1 MTHEVPCSTPSPAAI
16 PVTLLPIKDPQLRV
30 FHVNDSTD
38 DQILFQAACH
48 KANVPF
54 NWHVADSADKGIS
67 YLKTLVAQS
76 QAVPVCWPDLI
87 VLDVHMPFE
96 NGFEVLKFIRATP
109 QLKRLPVVIF
119 TGDTFPETREQSI
132 ALGANLF
139 LLKPVN
145 FQEIVE
151 LARSLYELMR
161 QMKSEYSPP
170 TSPSQ

>member
-1 MTHEVPCSTPSPAAI
+1 MSFTLTTAPMTKSFFKPPATRPMSLSIGMWPI
-16 PVTLLPIKDPQLRV
+16 PPT
-30 FHVNDSTD
+30 
-38 DQILFQAACH
+38 
-48 KANVPF
+48 
-54 NWHVADSADKGIS
+54 KGFRT
-67 YLKTLVAQS
+67 LKTLVAQS